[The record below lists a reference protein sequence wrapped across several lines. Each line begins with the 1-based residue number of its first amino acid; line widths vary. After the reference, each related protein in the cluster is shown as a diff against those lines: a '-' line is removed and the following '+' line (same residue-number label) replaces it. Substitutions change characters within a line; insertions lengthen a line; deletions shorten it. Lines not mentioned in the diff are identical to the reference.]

1 MKPHSRPV
9 RTEADWALIKQ
20 RFASAEAALDHD
32 VAATSEL
39 SRDILR
45 ARAKALAQPLPSA
58 AQAGEHVEILEFG
71 LAQESYALEMAYV
84 HEVHALKELTPLP
97 CTPAF
102 VRGIVNVRGRIL
114 SVIDIKRFFEIPEQG
129 LTDLNQVIVLSDRT
143 MKFGILADRIIGVR
157 WLSLADIQGP
167 LPTLTGI
174 RADYL
179 KGITAG
185 RLVVLDAK
193 KLLADRSIVVEQD
206 VT

>member
-1 MKPHSRPV
+1 MKPRNRPA
-9 RTEADWALIKQ
+9 RTSADWDLIRQ
-20 RFASAEAALDHD
+20 RLAVAQAALEHD
-32 VAATSEL
+32 FAATPEL

-45 ARAKALAQPLPSA
+45 DRATALAQPLSPVT
-58 AQAGEHVEILEFG
+58 QAGEHIEILEFG
-71 LAQESYALEMAYV
+71 LAQESYAVEMDCV
-84 HEVHALKELTPLP
+84 HEVHALRELTALP

-114 SVIDIKRFFEIPEQG
+114 SVIDIKRFFEMPQQG
-129 LTDLNQVIVLSDRT
+129 LTDLNQVIVLSYRA

-157 WLSLADIQGP
+157 WLPVADIQEP

-179 KGITAG
+179 KGITAE

-193 KLLADRSIVVEQD
+193 KLLADRSIVVEQE